1 MNSKNGIMVIW
12 FKVVI
17 IRLNKIRVMDDSLAN
32 KIAAG
37 EVVEKCVSVVKELTE
52 NSVDAGA
59 DEIKIEIKEAGTKMI
74 KVIDNG
80 SGMNHD
86 DAMMAFERHA
96 TSKLLDEIGLFRIS
110 SLGFRGEAL
119 PSIAAVSEVTLKTS
133 MGEVGT
139 EIVLKGGKLVKDA
152 ASDARRGTEITVSN
166 LFYNTPARLKYLNS
180 FYSEL
185 ANICEY
191 VNKMALSYPDKK
203 FTLISDDK
211 MVLNTDGSGNLLKV
225 IKEIYGSDVARKM
238 RKIEVFNDDYDVDG
252 FVSLPEV
259 TRSSRNHMI
268 TLVNKRVVRNVELN
282 RAINDAYHTYKPETR
297 YPIVVLNINCD
308 PSLVDVNVHPSKLD
322 IKFSNFEDLKELVKS
337 GIKSVLDKNL
347 LIPKIEQKRSEEK
360 RPVVKEQVLNLERQ
374 NVIDEVSYDYSLFDE
389 PVLEVNEDLINY
401 EEEKSDKVE
410 EKVIMPEMY
419 PVGLA
424 KGTYIICHNELGLYM
439 IDQHAAKER
448 INYEGYLKAFGNPNN
463 NSIRMLIPLTV
474 EFPSNEFIIIKENLE
489 VLRNMKF
496 DIQENGINTF
506 VIKEHPTWLKTGYE
520 EESIKKILE
529 VLIEQEKNF
538 SIEKF
543 NEKTAIMLSCKMAI
557 KANQNISM
565 KEMEALID
573 DLRKCENPYTCPHG
587 RPTTIFYSN
596 YELEKLFKRAM

>member
-1 MNSKNGIMVIW
+1 M
-12 FKVVI
+12 
-17 IRLNKIRVMDDSLAN
+17 NKIKVMTDSLAN

-37 EVVEKCVSVVKELTE
+37 EVVEKCVSVVKELVE

-59 DEIKIEIKEAGTKMI
+59 TEIKIEVKESGTKMI

-80 SGMNHD
+80 TGMEHN
-86 DAMMAFERHA
+86 DALLAFQRHA
-96 TSKLLDEIGLFRIS
+96 TSKLFDEVGLFRIS

-119 PSIAAVSEVTLKTS
+119 PSIAAVSEVILKTS
-133 MGEVGT
+133 TGDVGT
-139 EIVLKGGKLVKDA
+139 KLVIKGGILEKEEN
-152 ASDARRGTEITVSN
+152 SDARRGTEITINN
-166 LFYNTPARLKYLNS
+166 LFFNTPARLKYLNS
-180 FYSEL
+180 LYSEL

-191 VNKMALSYPDKK
+191 VNKMALSYPEIK

-211 MVLNTDGSGNLLKV
+211 VLLNTDGSGNILKV
-225 IKEIYGSDVARKM
+225 IKEIYGLDVTRKM
-238 RKIEVFNDDYDVDG
+238 KKISVFNDDYDVDG

-282 RAINDAYHTYKPETR
+282 RAINEAYHTYKPESR

-322 IKFSNFEDLKELVKS
+322 IKFSNFDELKELVRK
-337 GIKSVLDKNL
+337 GIKDCLDKSL
-347 LIPKIEQKRSEEK
+347 LIPKIEKKTPIIEE
-360 RPVVKEQVLNLERQ
+360 RPIIKEQALNLERE
-374 NVIDEVSYDYSLFDE
+374 NVIEDSVIDYALFDE
-389 PVLEVNEDLINY
+389 PVLEVNEDIVSYN
-401 EEEKSDKVE
+401 EEKKE
-410 EKVIMPEMY
+410 EKKVIMPEMY

-424 KGTYIICHNELGLYM
+424 KGTYIICHNELGMYL

-448 INYEGYLKAFGNPNN
+448 INYETYLKEFGNPNVN
-463 NSIRMLIPLTV
+463 TIKMLVPLTL
-474 EFPSNEFIIIKENLE
+474 EFPTNEFIIIKQNIDILK
-489 VLRNMKF
+489 NMQF
-496 DIQENGINTF
+496 DISENGINTF
-506 VIKEHPTWLKTGYE
+506 VIKEHPTWLKQGYE
-520 EESIKKILE
+520 DESIKKILE
-529 VLIEQEKNF
+529 IIIEQEKNF

-543 NEKTAIMLSCKMAI
+543 NEKAAITLSCKMAI

-565 KEMEALID
+565 KEMESLID

-587 RPTTIFYSN
+587 RPTVIFYSN

>member
-1 MNSKNGIMVIW
+1 M
-12 FKVVI
+12 
-17 IRLNKIRVMDDSLAN
+17 NKIKIMNDDLAN

-37 EVVEKCVSVVKELTE
+37 EVVEKCVSVVKELVE

-59 DEIKIEIKEAGTKMI
+59 SEIKIIVEEAGTKMI

-80 SGMNHD
+80 AGMSHD
-86 DAMMAFERHA
+86 DAILAFERHA
-96 TSKLLDEIGLFRIS
+96 TSKLYDETGLFRIS

-119 PSIAAVSEVTLKTS
+119 PSIAAVSLVELKTS
-133 MGEVGT
+133 TGDVGT
-139 EIVLKGGKLVKDA
+139 RIIINGGKLEKDEKA
-152 ASDARRGTEITVSN
+152 DARKGTEITVSN
-166 LFYNTPARLKYLNS
+166 LFFNTPARLKYLNS
-180 FYSEL
+180 LYSEL

-191 VNKMALSYPDKK
+191 VNKMAFSYPNIK
-203 FTLISDDK
+203 FVFISDDK
-211 MVLNTDGSGNLLKV
+211 VLLNTDGSGNLLKV
-225 IKEIYGSDVARKM
+225 IKDVYGAEVARKM
-238 RKIEVFNDDYDVDG
+238 KNISVFNDDYDVDG
-252 FVSLPEV
+252 FISLPEV
-259 TRSSRNHMI
+259 TRSSRNHMV
-268 TLVNKRVVRNVELN
+268 TLVNQRVVRNVELN

-322 IKFSNFEDLKELVKS
+322 IKFSNFDDLKELIKK
-337 GIKSVLDKNL
+337 GIKDVLDKSL
-347 LIPKIEQKRSEEK
+347 LIPKIEMKTEQTEK
-360 RPVVKEQVLNLERQ
+360 PVVKEQVLNMERQ
-374 NVIDEVSYDYSLFDE
+374 NVIEDSVIDYSLFDE
-389 PVLEVNEDLINY
+389 PVLTVNEDIESYDQTN
-401 EEEKSDKVE
+401 ETEDK
-410 EKVIMPEMY
+410 KVIMPEMY

-448 INYEGYLKAFGNPNN
+448 INYEYYKKMLGNPNN

-474 EFPSNEFIIIKENLE
+474 EFPSNEFIIIKQNLE

-496 DIQENGINTF
+496 DIEESGINSF
-506 VIKEHPTWLKTGYE
+506 IIKEHPTWLKQGYE

-529 VLIEQEKNF
+529 VLIDQERNF

-543 NEKTAIMLSCKMAI
+543 NEKTAITLSCKMAI
-557 KANQNISM
+557 KANTNISIL
-565 KEMEALID
+565 EMESLIN

-596 YELEKLFKRAM
+596 YELEKMFKRAM

>member
-1 MNSKNGIMVIW
+1 M
-12 FKVVI
+12 
-17 IRLNKIRVMDDSLAN
+17 NKIKIMNDDLAN

-37 EVVEKCVSVVKELTE
+37 EVVEKCVSVVKELVE

-59 DEIKIEIKEAGTKMI
+59 SEIKIIVEEAGTKMI

-80 SGMNHD
+80 AGMSHD
-86 DAMMAFERHA
+86 DAILAFERHA
-96 TSKLLDEIGLFRIS
+96 TSKLYDETGLFRIS

-119 PSIAAVSEVTLKTS
+119 PSIAAVSLVELKTS
-133 MGEVGT
+133 TGDVGT
-139 EIVLKGGKLVKDA
+139 RIIINGGKLEKDEKA
-152 ASDARRGTEITVSN
+152 DARKGTEITVSN
-166 LFYNTPARLKYLNS
+166 LFFNTPARLKYLNS
-180 FYSEL
+180 LYSEL

-191 VNKMALSYPDKK
+191 VNKMAFSYPNIK
-203 FTLISDDK
+203 FVFISDDK
-211 MVLNTDGSGNLLKV
+211 VLLNTDGSGNLLKV
-225 IKEIYGSDVARKM
+225 IKEVYGAEVARKM
-238 RKIEVFNDDYDVDG
+238 KNISVFNDDYDVDG
-252 FVSLPEV
+252 FISLPEV
-259 TRSSRNHMI
+259 TRSSRNHMV
-268 TLVNKRVVRNVELN
+268 TLVNQRVVRNVELN

-322 IKFSNFEDLKELVKS
+322 IKFSNFDDLKELIKK
-337 GIKSVLDKNL
+337 GIKDVLDKSL
-347 LIPKIEQKRSEEK
+347 LIPKIEMKTEQTEK
-360 RPVVKEQVLNLERQ
+360 PVVKEQVLNIERQ
-374 NVIDEVSYDYSLFDE
+374 NVIEDSVIDYSLFDE
-389 PVLEVNEDLINY
+389 PVLTVNEDIESYDQTN
-401 EEEKSDKVE
+401 ETEDK
-410 EKVIMPEMY
+410 KVIMPEMY

-448 INYEGYLKAFGNPNN
+448 INYEYYKKMLGSPNN

-474 EFPSNEFIIIKENLE
+474 EFPSNEFIIIKQNLE

-496 DIQENGINTF
+496 DIEESGINSF
-506 VIKEHPTWLKTGYE
+506 IIKEHPTWLKQGYE

-529 VLIEQEKNF
+529 VLIDQERNF

-543 NEKTAIMLSCKMAI
+543 NEKTAITLSCKMAI
-557 KANQNISM
+557 KANTNISIL
-565 KEMEALID
+565 EMESLIN

-596 YELEKLFKRAM
+596 YELEKMFKRAM